1 MSTRALRLL
10 SLLSLL
16 LAPAAQAQGYHL
28 TQTYTLGGDGGW
40 DYLALD
46 TLGHRLF
53 IARSD
58 RIMVVDQEKGTL
70 LAEIPGMQR
79 AHGVA
84 FAYDAG
90 HGFATSGG
98 DGMAV
103 MFDLKTLQVLHRG
116 TAADDAD
123 AILYE
128 PVTKRI
134 FTFNGDAH
142 SSTAIDP
149 VTGDP
154 LGSVALGGQPE
165 FGVAAGDGTVYVN
178 IEDNAEIVQFDAAK
192 LTVLRRWSIAPCQAP
207 TGLALDRAHHRLFS
221 VCRNQVMTVSDAV
234 AGKVVT
240 TAPIGQG
247 VDAARFDPATQMA
260 FASNGE
266 GSITVVHEVTPDSV
280 AIVATVAT
288 KRGARTM
295 ELDLRTHR
303 LYTATGDFGPAP
315 TATPAQPRSRP
326 PLLPGTFG
334 VLVLEP

>member
-1 MSTRALRLL
+1 MSTRTLRQL

-28 TQTYTLGGDGGW
+28 THTYTLGGEGGW

-46 TLGHRLF
+46 TVGHRLF

-70 LAEIPGMQR
+70 LGEIPGMQR
-79 AHGVA
+79 AHGIS
-84 FAYDAG
+84 FAYDVG

-116 TAADDAD
+116 AADPDAD
-123 AILYE
+123 ATLYE
-128 PVTKRI
+128 PASRHVY
-134 FTFNGDAH
+134 TFNGDAG
-142 SSTAIDP
+142 TASVIDAT
-149 VTGDP
+149 TGDRIANI
-154 LGSVALGGQPE
+154 VLGGKPE
-165 FGVAAGDGTVYVN
+165 FGVAVGDGMVFVN
-178 IEDNAEIVQFDAAK
+178 IEDSAQIVQIDA
-192 LTVLRRWSIAPCQAP
+192 LHSTVIRRWSIAPCQDP
-207 TGLALDRAHHRLFS
+207 TGLALDRVHHRLFS
-221 VCRNQVMTVSDAV
+221 VCRNGMMVVSDAMK
-234 AGKVVT
+234 GKVVT

-266 GSITVVHEVTPDSV
+266 GSITVVHEVTPDSMVV
-280 AIVATVAT
+280 AQTVTT

-315 TATPAQPRSRP
+315 AATPAQPRTRP

>member
-1 MSTRALRLL
+1 MSTRLFRQL

-28 TQTYTLGGDGGW
+28 THTYTLGGDGGW

-46 TLGHRLF
+46 TVGHRLF

-58 RIMVVDQEKGTL
+58 RVMVVEQEKGTL
-70 LAEIPGMQR
+70 LGEIPGIQR
-79 AHGVA
+79 AHGVS
-84 FAYDAG
+84 FAYAAG

-98 DGMAV
+98 DGMVV

-116 TAADDAD
+116 QADPDAD
-123 AILYE
+123 ATLYE
-128 PVTKRI
+128 PASKHV
-134 FTFNGDAH
+134 FTFNGDAG
-142 SSTAIDP
+142 TASVIDAT
-149 VTGDP
+149 TGDR
-154 LGSVALGGQPE
+154 VANITLGGKPE
-165 FGVAAGDGTVYVN
+165 FGVAEGDGMVFVN
-178 IEDNAEIVQFDAAK
+178 IEDSAQIVQIDGPHN
-192 LTVLRRWSIAPCQAP
+192 TVIRRWSIAPCQSP
-207 TGLALDRAHHRLFS
+207 TGLALDAAHHRLFS
-221 VCRNQVMTVSDAV
+221 VCRNGMMVVSDAMK
-234 AGKVVT
+234 GKVVT

-280 AIVATVAT
+280 AVAQTVTT

-295 ELDLRTHR
+295 EIDLRTHR

-315 TATPAQPRSRP
+315 APTPAQPRSRP
-326 PLLPGTFG
+326 PLLPGSFG